1 LKLLKLVDF
10 YGVIAKNTRSS
21 ADAEK
26 SARRRITRMDEKY
39 WQVLRRRTAIS
50 YAEGVLTY
58 LQAVWSYSTA
68 IAPVA

>member
-39 WQVLRRRTAIS
+39 WQVLRCRTAIS
-50 YAEGVLTY
+50 YAEGLTY